1 MPLMKK
7 FLIEFIGTFFL
18 VLTVGMTVIELGAS
32 VPGGWREG
40 KKYFNNSSESAL
52 IRKNRNT
59 FMAKIVQRPRSG
71 AVKSKFI
78 GARS

>member
-40 KKYFNNSSESAL
+40 KSIS
-52 IRKNRNT
+52 T
-59 FMAKIVQRPRSG
+59 IVPK
-71 AVKSKFI
+71 VL
-78 GARS
+78 